1 MFNLETTMPLHPSS
15 KTLRPPSRPISRRPS
30 LNTAPTTM
38 STTTATTTTTTRKTH
53 PSTLSRQQSS
63 TLQRNQQSSDL
74 LITTISP
81 LVHTIHHF
89 QQLAYHLY
97 LNTLFALTIL
107 ASASFVASK
116 AVAYR
121 SFLLSKILAE
131 SGVLA
136 GRWVYAK
143 VWNGQRSR
151 LFRKRL
157 EFEIFVLLFGSGN
170 TILLLVLWPGWIV
183 LGLAG
188 VGWWLVNG

>member
-1 MFNLETTMPLHPSS
+1 M
-15 KTLRPPSRPISRRPS
+15 
-30 LNTAPTTM
+30 
-38 STTTATTTTTTRKTH
+38 
-53 PSTLSRQQSS
+53 
-63 TLQRNQQSSDL
+63 
-74 LITTISP
+74 
-81 LVHTIHHF
+81 
-89 QQLAYHLY
+89 
-97 LNTLFALTIL
+97 
-107 ASASFVASK
+107 
-116 AVAYR
+116 
-121 SFLLSKILAE
+121 
-131 SGVLA
+131 LA